1 MFIKDIRKEFYDIVI
16 KKKVL
21 VLVSYDVDAVC
32 GLKILQF
39 LFETDNVQ
47 YTAIPVSTV
56 KEVVQQYNIHKS
68 NINAMVLINVGATF
82 DVVED
87 LDVDEGID
95 IFIAD
100 SHRPI
105 NYFNIYRE
113 DQVYLLMREEDNETV
128 PDYEDV
134 IDDEYESDD
143 DNEEEEAAPSI
154 LELQRMSTQELERRK
169 ERRLQRAKKRQDRE
183 DWIMRSREVTINYYK
198 FSYFGDSVADILFK
212 LAWKL
217 SRDSNQLLWCAIIGI
232 FDQYVNHKLEVDKF
246 IQYSNSLQSHV
257 SRLSHLR
264 DERNG
269 GLLEQPTRDDQE
281 NQGQGNSSSSIKN
294 QSLSIAHVE
303 DLQLILYRHWSLYE
317 SIRHTINVSCR
328 FKIWTPRGHKR
339 LLEFLAELG
348 IPLTQAKQKYK
359 SMEMEFRENLQ
370 EWIEGL
376 MEKYQLDNLVTS
388 NFIATKG
395 YKFKYAAS
403 DVALA
408 VRALLESP
416 DKGKSPNQKFFDAL
430 DSLSWSK
437 TDVLEDGLE
446 LAKTQSISILK
457 QVHHIL
463 DLNTIQ
469 RAGDFFYCILSES
482 TPDVRIYSHPAAVM
496 HLARFVLSAF
506 VAKTKFK
513 KADSFPLV
521 LIVPDLSR
529 PGTGLITGIP
539 PLAEN
544 SPKNF
549 FGEAFRQLNED
560 TEIVKFD
567 VIPEFYDN
575 CVARIP
581 WSEKYCGDVIAG
593 LINVLNS

>member
-1 MFIKDIRKEFYDIVI
+1 MFVKNIRKDFYDVII
-16 KKKVL
+16 KKRVL

-56 KEVVQQYNIHKS
+56 EEVIQQYSIHKN
-68 NINAMVLINVGATF
+68 NINAIVLINVGATF
-82 DVVED
+82 DVIED
-87 LDVDEGID
+87 LDVAEGID

-113 DQVYLLMREEDNETV
+113 EQIYLLMREEDNEVV
-128 PDYEDV
+128 PNYDDV
-134 IDDEYESDD
+134 IDDEYESDEED
-143 DNEEEEAAPSI
+143 DIPAPTF
-154 LELQRMSTQELERRK
+154 LELQKMSTSELEKRGKAREK
-169 ERRLQRAKKRQDRE
+169 RAKKRQDRE
-183 DWIMRSREVTINYYK
+183 EWIMRSREVTINYYK
-198 FSYFGDSVADILFK
+198 FSYFGDSVAHTFFK

-217 SRDSNQLLWCAIIGI
+217 SRDSNQLLWCAIVGV
-232 FDQYVNHKLEVDKF
+232 FDQYINHKLEIDKF

-257 SRLSHLR
+257 SRLTHLR
-264 DERNG
+264 DERAGN
-269 GLLEQPTRDDQE
+269 GLLEMPRDDQE
-281 NQGQGNSSSSIKN
+281 NQGLLTSSSLKN
-294 QSLSIAHVE
+294 QSLSISHVE
-303 DLQLILYRHWSLYE
+303 DLQLTLYRHWSLYE
-317 SIRHTINVSCR
+317 SLRHTISVSCH

-348 IPLTQAKQKYK
+348 VPLSQAKQKYR
-359 SMEMEFRENLQ
+359 SMEMEFRGNLQ

-376 MEKYQLDNLVTS
+376 MEKYQLDNLITS
-388 NFIATKG
+388 NFVASKG

-416 DKGKSPNQKFFDAL
+416 DKDKTPNQKFFDAL

-437 TDVLEDGLE
+437 TEVLEEGLE
-446 LAKTQSISILK
+446 LAKTQSIAILK

-469 RAGDFFYCILSES
+469 RAGDFFYCVLSES
-482 TPDVRIYSHPAAVM
+482 TPDVRIYSHPAVLM
-496 HLARFVLSAF
+496 YLARFLLSAF

-521 LIVPDLSR
+521 LIVPDLNR

-567 VIPEFYDN
+567 VTPEFYDN

-581 WSEKYCGDVIAG
+581 WSEKHCGDVISG
-593 LINVLNS
+593 LISVLNS